1 MEKGDVIELTY
12 DAWIADTNEL
22 FDTTNEETA
31 KKNKIYDE
39 KTKYKPLITIVG
51 ADRAIK
57 GLDNSLLNASV
68 GNEYKVEIPHT
79 EAYGERD
86 PKLVELFSI
95 QEFRRQQ
102 IAPQPGMQVTLRNK
116 VGTIIGVSAGRV
128 RVDFNKPLAGKR
140 LRYEYKVTKKIEDV
154 PQKIDAVISMHYT
167 KGGDFK
173 THLTEKTAT
182 ITIPNT
188 CKYDNEWFLVK
199 YVIANDI
206 LEYANIEKVHFIE
219 EYVKKT
225 EEKKETEKKET
236 KEPKETETKETET
249 KEKAKE
255 EKKEE
260 KKEEVNDKADSEEKK
275 EEAKKDETKKEKNE
289 KGEVKETKGQ
299 KTTSKKERKEDA

>member
-1 MEKGDVIELTY
+1 MKKGDLIEMTY

-31 KKNKIYDE
+31 KKNKVHDE
-39 KTKYKPLITIVG
+39 KTKYKPLFIIVG
-51 ADRAIK
+51 ADRVIK

-102 IAPQPGMQVTLRNK
+102 IVPQIGMQVTLKNK

-128 RVDFNKPLAGKR
+128 RVDFNKPLAGKK
-140 LRYEYKVTKKIEDV
+140 LRYEYKVTKNIEDID
-154 PQKIDAVISMHYT
+154 QKVDAIISMHYT

-173 THLTEKTAT
+173 KQLTEKTVT
-182 ITIPNT
+182 ITTPNT

-206 LEYANIEKVHFIE
+206 LEYANIEKVHFVE
-219 EYVKKT
+219 EYAKKI

-236 KEPKETETKETET
+236 KETETKEE
-249 KEKAKE
+249 AKE
-255 EKKEE
+255 E
-260 KKEEVNDKADSEEKK
+260 
-275 EEAKKDETKKEKNE
+275 KKDETKKEDTKKE
-289 KGEVKETKGQ
+289 GESKETKKQ
-299 KTTSKKERKEDA
+299 KAPSKKEHKESA

>member
-39 KTKYKPLITIVG
+39 KTKYKPLLIIVG
-51 ADRAIK
+51 AERAVK
-57 GLDNSLLNASV
+57 GLDNSLLKASV
-68 GNEYKVEIPHT
+68 GNDYKVEIPHT

-102 IAPQPGMQVTLRNK
+102 IVPQIGVQVKLRNK

-128 RVDFNKPLAGKR
+128 RVDFNKPLAGKK
-140 LRYEYKVTKKIEDV
+140 LRYEYKITKKIENVD
-154 PQKIDAVISMHYT
+154 QKIDAIISMHYT
-167 KGGDFK
+167 KGGEFK
-173 THLTEKTAT
+173 KHLTEKTAT

-188 CKYDNEWFLVK
+188 CKYDNEWLLVK

-206 LEYANIEKVHFIE
+206 LEYANIEKVHVIE
-219 EYVKKT
+219 EYLKKT
-225 EEKKETEKKET
+225 EEKKEIEKKET
-236 KEPKETETKETET
+236 GEKVKEG
-249 KEKAKE
+249 
-255 EKKEE
+255 
-260 KKEEVNDKADSEEKK
+260 KKEEVKEKPELEE
-275 EEAKKDETKKEKNE
+275 KKDETKKEKSE
-289 KGEVKETKGQ
+289 KGEVRETKGQ
-299 KTTSKKERKEDA
+299 KTSSKKGRKEAT